1 MEEFTITELSY
12 ATISI
17 LGAFGGIL
25 LVVWKSRCKTL
36 ECGWGCVK
44 CDRIVDLEKAKPTKP
59 KPRYA
64 SPVEMDEFNV

>member
-17 LGAFGGIL
+17 LGALGGIL
-25 LVVWKSRCKTL
+25 LIVWKSRCKTL

-44 CDRIVDLEKAKPTKP
+44 CDRVVDLSDTKVKQP
-59 KPRYA
+59 APRYA
-64 SPVEMDEFNV
+64 SPVEMDELNV

>member
-17 LGAFGGIL
+17 LGAVGGIL
-25 LVVWKSRCKTL
+25 LVVWKSRCKKL

-44 CDRIVDLEKAKPTKP
+44 CERIVDETVSKAPMR
-59 KPRYA
+59 PRIP
-64 SPVEMDEFNV
+64 SPIEMDDINV

>member
-17 LGAFGGIL
+17 LGALGGIL
-25 LVVWKSRCKTL
+25 LVVWKSRCKKL

-44 CDRIVDLEKAKPTKP
+44 CERIVDETVKPEQ
-59 KPRYA
+59 PRIQTPIEL
-64 SPVEMDEFNV
+64 SEFNV